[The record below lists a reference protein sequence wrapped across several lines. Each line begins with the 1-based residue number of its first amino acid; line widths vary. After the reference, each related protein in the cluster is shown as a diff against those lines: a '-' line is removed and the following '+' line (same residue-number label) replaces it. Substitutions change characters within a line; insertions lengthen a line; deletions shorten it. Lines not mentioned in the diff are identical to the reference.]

1 MQRRLEVVVTLLAL
15 LPVILSALVLAAHFF
30 RAGNLAGVAL
40 SLAGLA
46 LLFVPRAWA
55 ARAVQVGLVIGAAEW
70 VRTLFVFTAARRA
83 MDEPWGRLVVILGT
97 VALFTLASAT
107 VFYTKRLRR
116 RYRLSRR
123 DAA

>member
-1 MQRRLEVVVTLLAL
+1 MTLLAL
-15 LPVILSALVLAAHFF
+15 LPVIVSALVLAAHFF
-30 RAGNLAGVAL
+30 RAGNPAGVAA
-40 SLAGLA
+40 SIAGIA

-70 VRTLFVFTAARRA
+70 VRTLFAFTAARRELG
-83 MDEPWGRLVVILGT
+83 EPWGRLAVILGT

-107 VFYTKRLRR
+107 VFYTERLRR

-123 DAA
+123 GAA